1 MLKAIVKAST
11 ISSILDHPLFMN
23 INNPNR
29 LFALV
34 VFLLVATSLLSFGIF
49 SHKKAPEANWCDRPL
64 RAGLEKLKEIKT
76 PRNWFKVYDVGNNT
90 YAIDEPYNW
99 EETISY
105 LILGKNK
112 ALLFDTGM
120 GLDSISVVVKELT
133 KLPVIVLNSHT
144 HPDHIGG
151 NTEFANVLAMNTAF
165 TRVNALN
172 GYRHSQVEWEVRPS
186 SFCLSRLP
194 QEDTARYC
202 IRPFKVSQF
211 ITSGYV
217 IDLGKRNLQ
226 VIATPGHTPDAICL
240 FDKTAGYLWCGDS
253 FYEGPILLS
262 SDNTD
267 LSAYRQSI
275 NTMARY
281 ARISKYVLPA
291 HNLPLSQP
299 ALVIQA
305 AKDFNLIASG
315 SKKGKPGEANST
327 VFDCGRFSYVVGNR
341 VLQQLSPGRQTDRVP
356 PIIMGH

>member
-1 MLKAIVKAST
+1 
-11 ISSILDHPLFMN
+11 MN

-34 VFLLVATSLLSFGIF
+34 GFLLLAIFLLSFEIY
-49 SHKKAPEANWCDRPL
+49 SPKKAADTDWCDKPL

-76 PRNWFKVYDVGNNT
+76 SRNWFKVYDVGNDT

-120 GLDSISVVVKELT
+120 GLDSISVVVEELT

-151 NTEFANVLAMNTAF
+151 NTEFTNIIAMNTAF
-165 TRVNALN
+165 TRFNALN
-172 GYRHSQVEWEVRPS
+172 GYRHDQVEWEVSPS

-194 QEDTARYC
+194 RADTANYF
-202 IRPFKVSQF
+202 IKPFKVSRF
-211 ITSGYV
+211 ITNGYV
-217 IDLGKRNLQ
+217 IDLGKRKLQ
-226 VIATPGHTPDAICL
+226 VVATPGHTPDAICL

-267 LSAYRQSI
+267 LRAYNQSI

-281 ARISKYVLPA
+281 AAISKCVLPA
-291 HNLPLSQP
+291 HNLPISQP

-315 SKKGKPGEANST
+315 SKKGKPGESNSIL
-327 VFDCGRFSYVVGNR
+327 FDCGKYSYAVGKRFMR
-341 VLQQLSPGRQTDRVP
+341 QLFPDKTKN
-356 PIIMGH
+356 